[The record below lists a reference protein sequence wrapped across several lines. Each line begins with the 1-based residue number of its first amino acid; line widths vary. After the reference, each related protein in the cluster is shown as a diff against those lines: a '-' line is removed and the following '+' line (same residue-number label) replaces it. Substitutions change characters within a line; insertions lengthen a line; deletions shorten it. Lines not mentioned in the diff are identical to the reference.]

1 MSIENLMCDFCGKQ
15 LKTKRL
21 YLKHLRDFHF
31 DLIEGEKYVC
41 DICDEKFMGL
51 KGLVVHFSKKHQ
63 DINFVEYC
71 EKRNIGNKC
80 KNCGKM
86 VVEEFCNVKCN
97 AEYKRKQNILSNSE
111 KYEIECKVCGDLF
124 LNERNLSKHLSDK
137 HKEIT
142 KEEYYKKYIMKE
154 DDSDGHCLWCGKD
167 LKFISITEGYQR
179 FCYNTECNVLWYNK
193 HTDRKEKALET
204 LKELYKNSDDI
215 SPTQIGYWIKKGF
228 TEEEAVEKV
237 RERQTTNSVEA
248 IMKRNNCSLEEA
260 EKIRQEIT
268 DKWQA
273 TLNAKSDEEKEK
285 INRSKMFVGRGYSYI
300 SQELFVAIYE
310 KIRGKFNEIYFAT
323 LNNISKEIDNSC
335 FEEFCVITKKGLRFL
350 DFYIKDNNKC
360 IEFDGDYWHGKIGN
374 IERDLKRE
382 LDIKEVMDGIQI
394 LRIKES
400 EYKNN
405 KEETIK
411 KCLDFLQE

>member
-41 DICDEKFMGL
+41 DICSEKFIGL
-51 KGLVVHFSKKHQ
+51 KGLIVHFSKMHKE
-63 DINFVEYC
+63 INFVEYC

-80 KNCGKM
+80 KNCGKI
-86 VVEEFCNVKCN
+86 VVEEFCDVKCN
-97 AEYKRKQNILSNSE
+97 VEYKRKQDILSNSE
-111 KYEIECKVCGDLF
+111 KYEIECKICGDRF
-124 LNERNLSKHLSDK
+124 VNERSLSKHLGDK

-154 DDSDGHCLWCGKD
+154 DDSDGHCLWCRKE

-215 SPTQIGYWIKKGF
+215 SPTQIGYWLKKGF
-228 TEEEAVEKV
+228 SEEEAIEKV

-260 EKIRQEIT
+260 KAIRQEIT
-268 DKWQA
+268 DKWQE
-273 TLNAKSDEEKEK
+273 TLNAKSDEEKREINKRK
-285 INRSKMFVGRGYSYI
+285 IPTQRNPISI
-300 SQELFVAIYE
+300 SQAEYELAEILGCEQQLTVNIKNTPQHFVYDLYKGN
-310 KIRGKFNEIYFAT
+310 KI
-323 LNNISKEIDNSC
+323 
-335 FEEFCVITKKGLRFL
+335 
-350 DFYIKDNNKC
+350 
-360 IEFDGDYWHGKIGN
+360 IEYNGDYWHCNPIKYNKDYFNEQVGMPAEWIWEKDKFKI
-374 IERDLKRE
+374 DYA
-382 LDIKEVMDGIQI
+382 KEVGYDI
-394 LRIKES
+394 LVIWEYD
-400 EYKNN
+400 YKNN